1 MSLRVE
7 KKMMSY
13 FQRRAMQIGE
23 VKKVSDMSWGSKEAL
38 GKDEEVVED

>member
-1 MSLRVE
+1 MCLRVE

-23 VKKVSDMSWGSKEAL
+23 VEKVSDMSWGKQRGS
-38 GKDEEVVED
+38 G